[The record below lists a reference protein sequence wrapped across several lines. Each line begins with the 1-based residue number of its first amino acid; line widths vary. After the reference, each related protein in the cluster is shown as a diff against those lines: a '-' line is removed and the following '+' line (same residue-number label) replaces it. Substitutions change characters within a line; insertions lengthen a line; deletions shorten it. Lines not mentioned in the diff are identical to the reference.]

1 MEAYSRRAE
10 RKALVHKLAAR
21 SPSSPKSP
29 KSPSSAV
36 VAGAKAGGSV
46 TQRYRYFSSQRAFV
60 RLRLL
65 ISLHPLTT
73 HPRTLA
79 QPHFA
84 YAPHP
89 FTPLTFTPHLYT
101 PRLYYPSPLH
111 PPKVRRL
118 TDLAEELRPLAEAE
132 RQPLLQPALSAMPL
146 PPMTFF
152 PLGQSSAQ
160 MLQALRG
167 PTPRHRPPRHRAR
180 PYPNHDPDPDP
191 SPIAPLGYGAAG
203 AALRSARECC
213 LPHQGAPYSL

>member
-60 RLRLL
+60 RLL
-65 ISLHPLTT
+65 ISLRPLTT

-167 PTPRHRPPRHRAR
+167 PTPRHRPP
-180 PYPNHDPDPDP
+180 DTEPDLTLTTTRTPTP
-191 SPIAPLGYGAAG
+191 
-203 AALRSARECC
+203 AL
-213 LPHQGAPYSL
+213 